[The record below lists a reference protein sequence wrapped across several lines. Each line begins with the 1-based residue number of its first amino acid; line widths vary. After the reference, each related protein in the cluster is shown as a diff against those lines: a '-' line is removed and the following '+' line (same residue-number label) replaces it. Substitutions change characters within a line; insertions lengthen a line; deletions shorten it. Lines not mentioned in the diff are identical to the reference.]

1 MAENTPAAPPLL
13 PEIVPVER
21 SMGELAALLEGLL
34 FVAPEMTPIAR
45 LAQILECKLEAL
57 EAALTDLAARLREG
71 QRGLRIQRKGDKV
84 QLTSTPETA
93 PYIEKFLGLD
103 LSSKLSAAALETLAV
118 IAHRQPL
125 TRNEVEAIRGVN
137 CDGVLR
143 TLIQRELVESVGRME
158 APGRPFLYG
167 TTAQFLQYF
176 GLSSLDD
183 LPPLPDEKTADEK
196 PKT

>member
-13 PEIVPVER
+13 PEIAPVER
-21 SMGELAALLEGLL
+21 SVGELAALLEGLL

-45 LAQILECKLEAL
+45 LAQILECKPEAL